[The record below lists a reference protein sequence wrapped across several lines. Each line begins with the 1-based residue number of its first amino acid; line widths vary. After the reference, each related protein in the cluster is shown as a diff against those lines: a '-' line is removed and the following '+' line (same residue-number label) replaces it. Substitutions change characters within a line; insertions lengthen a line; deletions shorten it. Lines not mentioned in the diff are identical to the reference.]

1 MLLFYGRDQEI
12 NAKSLNYNN
21 FPGTR
26 KTIMEFCSQPTHWN
40 FSHVQELFCVLV
52 IGACQMPLAQNTT
65 QRFLFPFGNNFRAG
79 LDEKMRV
86 RVVILLVFC
95 VFGYMI
101 AGGFIFNALEKNH
114 ERKLRETT
122 RDYLNEFLGELA
134 KFTNV

>member
-1 MLLFYGRDQEI
+1 M
-12 NAKSLNYNN
+12 
-21 FPGTR
+21 
-26 KTIMEFCSQPTHWN
+26 
-40 FSHVQELFCVLV
+40 
-52 IGACQMPLAQNTT
+52 
-65 QRFLFPFGNNFRAG
+65 
-79 LDEKMRV
+79 

-134 KFTNV
+134 KCTNV